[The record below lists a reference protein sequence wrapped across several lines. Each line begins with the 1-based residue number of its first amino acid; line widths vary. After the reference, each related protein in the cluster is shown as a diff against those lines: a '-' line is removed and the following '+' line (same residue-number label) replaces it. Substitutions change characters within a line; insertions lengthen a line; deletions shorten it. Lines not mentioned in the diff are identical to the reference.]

1 MYYIFNNNL
10 FLINNYKKFITLI
23 HYNNQYLIY
32 TEVEFKNMLYQNT

>member
-1 MYYIFNNNL
+1 MAL
-10 FLINNYKKFITLI
+10 LVKINNILFNTLI